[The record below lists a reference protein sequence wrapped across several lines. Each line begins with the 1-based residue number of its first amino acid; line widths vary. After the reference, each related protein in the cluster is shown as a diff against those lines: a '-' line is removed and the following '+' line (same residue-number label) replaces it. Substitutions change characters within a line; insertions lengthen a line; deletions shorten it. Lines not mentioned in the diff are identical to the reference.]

1 MKRYNSNIALPS
13 VTHDELSDTVHLSP
27 VALNQSSVEEGLSFR
42 VLIYPVIISVL
53 LWVIKSLFIILTP
66 LRALAMTP
74 WLIDDSFIIMRI
86 SRNFALGL
94 GYSYDGIHMTSGA
107 PVLWTLMT
115 SVNHLFLNEILAAKA
130 TMIESALFA
139 ALSTILAFYIA
150 YRLFNLTVAW
160 AAFFLSVASSPLF
173 FNSLNGMETSLFTCL
188 GLLAVVI
195 YLHIE
200 HTLCERRFLYILL
213 GVVLGLLHLTRID
226 GVFLSFALLLLCS
239 NKILSTTGEMRRHF
253 VMNLGLLIVCMG
265 LITAPTILWSFYITG
280 SPMPANQAGRRFLAW
295 EAVVLQNGT
304 ILWSRYLQQIVQ
316 NTRLF
321 IFLVSITTGS
331 VVLALVSLGMGFF
344 QKNGMVLSRLILLYL
359 GMYGGTLILYQGYF
373 FDVHGLRYLNLA
385 GYFFSITL
393 AAFGYYA
400 LSRVYRRKL
409 QAVPYILATFITLL
423 IALSFFQ
430 YQHLVSRL
438 TWTGNIHTIPFYAE
452 REVQE
457 WWGFLDW
464 VNANIPTG
472 AAIAVKDHGKLAYFT
487 DVRVVD
493 LAGIID
499 PSLMRYIGTDNAM
512 AYFTENRVE
521 YVIAPPQDGQLIYR
535 LIRKHINLE
544 EVVEAPGQEGT
555 NYRLYRVVY

>member
-1 MKRYNSNIALPS
+1 MKRCNSNVALSS
-13 VTHDELSDTVHLSP
+13 VTHDKLPDMIHLSP
-27 VALNQSSVEEGLSFR
+27 AALHQSSVEEKASFR
-42 VLIYPVIISVL
+42 TLLYPVIISAL
-53 LWVIKSLFIILTP
+53 LWIIKSLFIILTP

-115 SVNHLFLNEILAAKA
+115 SVNHFFLNEILAAKA

-139 ALSTILAFYIA
+139 ALSTILVFFIA

-160 AAFFLSVASSPLF
+160 AAFCLSVASSPMF

-188 GLLAVVI
+188 GLLAVII

-200 HTLCERRFLYILL
+200 YTICERRFLYILL
-213 GVVLGLLHLTRID
+213 GGVLGLLHLTRID
-226 GVFLSFALLLLCS
+226 GVFLSFVLLLLCS
-239 NKILSTTGEMRRHF
+239 RKIFSTTGETRKHF

-265 LITAPTILWSFYITG
+265 LITAPAILWSFYITG

-295 EAVVLQNGT
+295 EAVVIQDGT

-331 VVLALVSLGMGFF
+331 AVLALVSVSFGLF
-344 QKNGMVLSRLILLYL
+344 QKNSMVLSRLIFLYL

-373 FDVHGLRYLNLA
+373 FDVHGLRYLNLV
-385 GYFFSITL
+385 GHLFSITL

-400 LSRVYRRKL
+400 FSRVYRQKL
-409 QAVPYILATFITLL
+409 RAVPYILATFITLL

-438 TWTGNIHTIPFYAE
+438 TWTGSLHTIPLYTE
-452 REVQE
+452 REIQE
-457 WWGFLDW
+457 WWDFLDW
-464 VNANIPTG
+464 VNANIPDGT
-472 AAIAVKDHGKLAYFT
+472 AIAVKDHGRLAYFT

-499 PSLMRYIGTDNAM
+499 PSLMQFIQTNNVTD
-512 AYFTENRVE
+512 YFLENQVE
-521 YVIAPPQDGQLIYR
+521 YVIAPPQDGQLVYR

-544 EVVEAPGQEGT
+544 EVVVAPSQEGV
-555 NYRLYRVVY
+555 NYRLYRVIY